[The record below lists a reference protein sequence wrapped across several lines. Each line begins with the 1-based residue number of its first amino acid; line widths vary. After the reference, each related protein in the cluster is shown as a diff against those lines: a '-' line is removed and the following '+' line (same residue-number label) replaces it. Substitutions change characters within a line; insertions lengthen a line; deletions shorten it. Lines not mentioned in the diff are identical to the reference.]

1 MASNY
6 IPADRQR
13 QIHALLAKKG
23 VVSVTEI
30 SKMLGVSELTIRRD
44 LDVLNRK
51 GILERTHGGAVY
63 NVCMSAEPLYSQKE
77 CLRKEEKEAIGLA
90 ATKLVEDGDALLI
103 NSGSTT
109 LEVIRHLKGKRVRII
124 TTNVGAIPEAIDSE
138 MELIL
143 IGGLYRPRSN
153 SLVGALATLS
163 LHQVYGSK
171 AFIGVDGVS
180 VKYGLTTPIL
190 EEAEIA
196 REMIERTPGPII
208 VVADHSKLGVVSN
221 FITAPLDKVAVL
233 VTDEKI
239 DNEYR
244 LGLEKKGIK
253 IVIAS
258 LNALGQPQEKE
269 VVMKGGDERRFQ

>member
-1 MASNY
+1 M
-6 IPADRQR
+6 
-13 QIHALLAKKG
+13 
-23 VVSVTEI
+23 SV
-30 SKMLGVSELTIRRD
+30 
-44 LDVLNRK
+44 
-51 GILERTHGGAVY
+51 
-63 NVCMSAEPLYSQKE
+63 EPLYSQKDS
-77 CLRKEEKEAIGLA
+77 LHKEEKEAIGLA
-90 ATKLVEDGDALLI
+90 ATKLVEDGDTLLI

-109 LEVIRHLKGKRVRII
+109 LEVIRQLKNRRVRII
-124 TTNVGAIPEAIDSE
+124 TSNVGAIPEAIDSE

-153 SLVGALATLS
+153 SLVGALASLS

-171 AFIGVDGVS
+171 AFIGTDGVS

-196 REMIERTPGPII
+196 REMIERTPSLVI

-221 FITAPLDKVAVL
+221 FITAPLDKITVL

-258 LNALGQPQEKE
+258 LNAL
-269 VVMKGGDERRFQ
+269 

>member
-1 MASNY
+1 LSSNY
-6 IPADRQR
+6 IPADRQK
-13 QIHALLAKKG
+13 QINALLAKKG
-23 VVSVTEI
+23 VVSVAEL

-44 LDVLNRK
+44 LDVLNQK
-51 GILERTHGGAVY
+51 GILERTHGGAIY
-63 NVCMSAEPLYSQKE
+63 NLHMSIEPLYSQKD
-77 CLRKEEKEAIGLA
+77 CLHKEEKEAIGLA
-90 ATKLVEDGDALLI
+90 ATELVEDGDTLLI

-124 TTNVGAIPEAIDSE
+124 TSNVGAIPEAIDNE
-138 MELIL
+138 MELVL

-153 SLVGALATLS
+153 SLVGALASLS

-196 REMIERTPGPII
+196 REMIERTPGSVI

-221 FITAPLDKVAVL
+221 FVTAPLDKVAAL

-244 LGLEKKGIK
+244 LGLEKKGIR
-253 IVIAS
+253 IVIAF
-258 LNALGQPQEKE
+258 LNGMEQPQETE
-269 VVMKGGDERRFQ
+269 AVMRGP